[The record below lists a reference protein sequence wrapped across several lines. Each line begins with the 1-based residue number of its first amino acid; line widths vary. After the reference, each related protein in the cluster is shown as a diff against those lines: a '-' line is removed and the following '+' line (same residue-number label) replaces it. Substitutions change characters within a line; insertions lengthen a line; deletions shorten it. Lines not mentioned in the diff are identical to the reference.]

1 MYAKDDLV
9 EIVDESVLPAEYSR
23 LFKHYKNGQRAMVL
37 ENFYGYISIQT
48 DKKVSS
54 ILLSPN
60 ELSAI
65 RKIEGE

>member
-1 MYAKDDLV
+1 MYTKDDLV

-23 LFKHYKNGQRAMVL
+23 LFKYYKKGQRAIVV
-37 ENFYGYISIQT
+37 ENFYGYIAIQT
-48 DKKVSS
+48 STNVSS

-65 RKIEGE
+65 QKVEGE

>member
-23 LFKHYKNGQRAMVL
+23 LFKHYKNGQRAIVV

-48 DKKVSS
+48 EKKVSS

-65 RKIEGE
+65 QKIEGD

>member
-9 EIVDESVLPAEYSR
+9 EIVDESVLPAEYWR
-23 LFKHYKNGQRAMVL
+23 LFRHYKNGQRAIVL

-48 DKKVSS
+48 DKKVSN

-65 RKIEGE
+65 RRIGGE